1 MSLTIRTQKSEFTFY
16 DYRSFFIETPL
27 LGSSY
32 ARAERKREGIY
43 WLDLWWGDDEKTV
56 YNFSIGKWCITHD
69 LPRWLCPKRYAKKAA
84 NRAEKRQTKSS
95 IFSDLIKLG
104 D

>member
-16 DYRSFFIETPL
+16 DYRSFYIDTPL

-32 ARAERKREGIY
+32 ARAGLKWEGIR

-69 LPRWLCPKRYAKKAA
+69 LPRWLCPKRYAKKDAD
-84 NRAEKRQTKSS
+84 RAETQQEQSS
-95 IFSDLIKLG
+95 IFSDLLKL
-104 D
+104 DD